1 MLQEGRVEQG
11 GFVSSTSLHFEIVR
25 GVDDFRLKKS
35 ITDYPRVGKM
45 DSTNVKIFS
54 VVDESFEKK

>member
-1 MLQEGRVEQG
+1 MKGEDKVAIR
-11 GFVSSTSLHFEIVR
+11 
-25 GVDDFRLKKS
+25 VDDFRFKNPVADHLQ
-35 ITDYPRVGKM
+35 VGKM